1 MCQEFMHEILGVY
14 TASYIPRNK
23 FKYLISN
30 KGHSTVPPKKRG
42 IGTPLNLN
50 PSFNIVLI
58 LSVDVILMDFGYQL
72 NRFYI

>member
-14 TASYIPRNK
+14 TASYIHRNK

-30 KGHSTVPPKKRG
+30 KGHSTVPQKKG
-42 IGTPLNLN
+42 YNTPLNLN

-58 LSVDVILMDFGYQL
+58 LSVDVILMGFGSRL